1 MLPNQSNNSL
11 KKPPYSPDRTKIQPA
26 SGPKTASSPK
36 SFCPEDLRY
45 IKGVGPKRAESLKKL
60 GLERLQ
66 DFFYFFPNRYEDRT
80 HFTPIASLKQ
90 GEFATISAK
99 ILSVQ
104 FKPIPRLR
112 LVEARVGDATG
123 SISAVWFNQPFL
135 LKMLRPGME
144 VVLYGKPEWF
154 QNRFQITSPEYETSE
169 AKGPSIHSGRIVPV
183 YPLTAGIFQKPMR
196 QIAWEAIQKSPGRI
210 HDFLPVF
217 FKEAHHLAELSQSIR
232 QIHFPDSYEALEE
245 ARRRI
250 IFDEFFLFEISLLK
264 RIQNLKKNHT
274 TISLKHSDVFF
285 QAFLQSL
292 PFQLTSG
299 QTLACKEIS
308 RDLQQDYPMNRLL
321 MGDVGSG
328 KTIVGAYALALAVQ
342 NGHQAA
348 LLVPTEILAR
358 QHYRN
363 FLKILKPFDVSVA
376 ILTSSTSGPK
386 KEKII
391 AQLKQGSIQ
400 LIIGTHSLIQ
410 DDVQFKSLALVTI
423 DEQHKFGVHQRS
435 KLFQREPR
443 PHQLVMTAT
452 PIPRTLALT
461 LYGDLDVSTLTDM
474 PKGRQPIQTKYFPGH
489 QKAKVLEEISGSIKR
504 GEQAYFIF
512 PLIEET
518 EKMDLAS
525 AVKAYDQMRKG
536 VFSQFKV
543 GLVHGRMSAEE
554 RGGIMLKFQEKEI
567 SILVATSV
575 LEVGIDNPNATIM
588 VIENAERFGL
598 AQLHQMR
605 GRIGRGPNPSTCYL
619 ISDPKSDEARL
630 RMEIMTR
637 ESNGFVIAEEDLKMR
652 GHGDFWGTRQSG
664 EPLFKLANP
673 ILHGSILSEAR
684 EAAIQLLKN
693 SQWENSPQWR
703 PLKNVLEMFALKY

>member
-1 MLPNQSNNSL
+1 MLPNHPNSL
-11 KKPPYSPDRTKIQPA
+11 KKPLQAPDRTKLQPA
-26 SGPKTASSPK
+26 SALQPFSKP
-36 SFCPEDLRY
+36 SFNPEDLRY
-45 IKGVGPKRAESLKKL
+45 IKGVGPKRAEALKKL

-66 DFFYFFPNRYEDRT
+66 DFFYFFPHRYEDRT
-80 HFTPIASLKQ
+80 HFTPIAELKQ

-104 FKPIPRLR
+104 LRPIPKLR
-112 LVEARVGDATG
+112 LVEARVGDLTG

-144 VVLYGKPEWF
+144 IVLYGKPEWF
-154 QNRFQITSPEYETSE
+154 QNRFQLTSPEYESSE
-169 AKGPSIHSGRIVPV
+169 SQRPSIHSGRIVPI

-196 QIAWEAIQKSPGRI
+196 QIAWEAIQKSQGKI
-210 HDFLPVF
+210 HEFLPSF

-232 QIHFPDSYEALEE
+232 QIHFPESYEALEE
-245 ARRRI
+245 AKRRV

-264 RIQNLKKNHT
+264 RIQNLKKNHAA
-274 TISLKHSDVFF
+274 ISFKNSNVFF
-285 QAFLQSL
+285 QDFLKTL

-299 QTLACKEIS
+299 QTLACKELG
-308 RDLQQDYPMNRLL
+308 RDLQQNHPMNRLL

-328 KTIVGAYALALAVQ
+328 KTVVAAYALALAVQ

-348 LLVPTEILAR
+348 LLVPTEILAQ
-358 QHYRN
+358 QHYRH
-363 FLKILKPFDVSVA
+363 FLKLLKPFDISIA
-376 ILTSSTSGPK
+376 LLTSATTGQK
-386 KEKII
+386 KEKVI
-391 AQLKQGSIQ
+391 AQLRTGAIQ
-400 LIIGTHSLIQ
+400 LIIGTHALIQ
-410 DDVQFKSLALVTI
+410 DNVQFKSLALVTI

-461 LYGDLDVSTLTDM
+461 LYGDLDVSTLADM
-474 PKGRQPIQTKYFPGH
+474 PSGRHPIKTKFFQTK
-489 QKAKVLEEISGSIKR
+489 QKPQALQEIAESIKR

-554 RGGIMLKFQEKEI
+554 RDAIMQLFQEKEI

-605 GRIGRGPNPSTCYL
+605 GRIGRGQKASTCYL

-630 RMEIMTR
+630 RIEIMTR

-673 ILHGSILSEAR
+673 ILHGPILSEAR
-684 EAAIQLLKN
+684 EAAITLLKN
-693 SQWENSPQWR
+693 PQWENMPEWR
-703 PLKNVLEMFALKY
+703 PLKNVLEMFSLRY